1 MPAFTTAD
9 HSAPSPLCRIDGSD
23 KFLPVN
29 ISDTKKRNHVF
40 PFRGTYEDLPPSDM
54 HAIEVRQSTCHYAM
68 QQSNVPTLHTVGAP
82 STTHSL
88 SADC

>member
-1 MPAFTTAD
+1 M
-9 HSAPSPLCRIDGSD
+9 HHLCHALRRRIDGSD

-54 HAIEVRQSTCHYAM
+54 HAIEVRQSTCYYVFRGTYYFAALKHAR
-68 QQSNVPTLHTVGAP
+68 NRGAP
-82 STTHSL
+82 T
-88 SADC
+88 C